1 MHSMYSTID
10 GLFLSLHQIV
20 TLNKSKHAHTD
31 VYMCSF
37 RPISFVAML
46 PEICKVLQSCLHMCT
61 HKHEDA
67 WRHVKHA
74 NGCSICMWLFL
85 ASFPGAG
92 PPVSAGEQGEGA
104 RVHFRAI
111 ACLCTR
117 THSSE
122 VDHERAIC
130 TLLLKR
136 RVDLIVF
143 CQTCAQIWEKESMYK
158 SS

>member
-74 NGCSICMWLFL
+74 NGCSICMWLFGL
-85 ASFPGAG
+85 FPWSRTSSFCWRTGWGCKSPL
-92 PPVSAGEQGEGA
+92 QGNCMFMHTHSLIWG
-104 RVHFRAI
+104 RSRKSHLHFVAEKKSGFNSFLSD
-111 ACLCTR
+111 LCTNMR
-117 THSSE
+117 KGKH
-122 VDHERAIC
+122 V
-130 TLLLKR
+130 
-136 RVDLIVF
+136 
-143 CQTCAQIWEKESMYK
+143 
-158 SS
+158 